1 MVRFSNFYLLIA
13 NDFLVHYSNYSIEEI
28 KELKRPNLVSEEDK
42 PIYQKIYTDLM
53 EKAKK
58 NNDGILR

>member
-1 MVRFSNFYLLIA
+1 MFFVY
-13 NDFLVHYSNYSIEEI
+13 YSNYSIEEI

-58 NNDGILR
+58 IMTEF